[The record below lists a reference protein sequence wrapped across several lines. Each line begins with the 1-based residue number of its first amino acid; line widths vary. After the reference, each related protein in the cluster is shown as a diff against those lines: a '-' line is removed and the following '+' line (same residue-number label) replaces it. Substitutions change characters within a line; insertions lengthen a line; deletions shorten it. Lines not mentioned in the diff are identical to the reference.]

1 MSKMITEMEKNRWI
15 GEGLTSGDILGLIVE
30 GETHDLGLNVRV
42 AGNPLTWAEVIGCLV
57 PPTPKSSHVRTVWD
71 KALTLGLYLSLLT

>member
-1 MSKMITEMEKNRWI
+1 MSKMITEMEKKKGI
-15 GEGLTSGDILGLIVE
+15 GEEGLTCGDILGLIVE

-57 PPTPKSSHVRTVWD
+57 PPTPKSSHVRT
-71 KALTLGLYLSLLT
+71 L